1 MGLDRWSRWVGEK
14 LAPAGLPD
22 KCTLVLLAWARVLL
36 PQAGL
41 DLTLMH
47 PMPVCRPLLGGKGRE
62 RSSESPWKRHLRTS
76 PWEAAG
82 SRTAAEFMCQASTL
96 NSLKKNK
103 FWDWNCKALML
114 NCGTPSEHQ
123 ALCAYASPGDY
134 LMSTKYYNVR
144 EPLLPFS
151 RRGNGDLMLV
161 APSPM
166 KAEVVFDPRHNW
178 NEPE

>member
-1 MGLDRWSRWVGEK
+1 MHSGS
-14 LAPAGLPD
+14 AGLSQGAVATSWSWPD
-22 KCTLVLLAWARVLL
+22 PDAPHASVQALARG
-36 PQAGL
+36 QEE
-41 DLTLMH
+41 
-47 PMPVCRPLLGGKGRE
+47 RE